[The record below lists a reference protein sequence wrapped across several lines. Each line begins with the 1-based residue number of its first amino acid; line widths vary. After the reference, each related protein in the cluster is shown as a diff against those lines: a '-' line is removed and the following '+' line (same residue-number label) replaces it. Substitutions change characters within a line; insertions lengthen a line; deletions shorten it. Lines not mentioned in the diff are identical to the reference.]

1 MKTCLTAFCAV
12 LAAVAI
18 AYGGEE
24 REVSLGRVKA
34 NFVRVL
40 RDANALVHSEIAKMG
55 NVPPAAGS
63 GRVFEVTI
71 PHGVKPSAAS
81 CTWLVRPSS

>member
-12 LAAVAI
+12 FAAVAI

-24 REVSLGRVKA
+24 GEVSLGRVKA

-63 GRVFEVTI
+63 GILMAAE
-71 PHGVKPSAAS
+71 SAEAS
-81 CTWLVRPSS
+81 